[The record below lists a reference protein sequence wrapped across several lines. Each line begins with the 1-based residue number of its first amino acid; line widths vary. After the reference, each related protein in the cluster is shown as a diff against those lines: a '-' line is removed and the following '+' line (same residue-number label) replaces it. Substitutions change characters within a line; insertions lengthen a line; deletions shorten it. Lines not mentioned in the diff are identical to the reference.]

1 MGQSSSAVTSDPPHG
16 MRTGCFVVS
25 ETVLRSLGEKSSQQ
39 ELPELAGQNCLD
51 CKAKKKKKEEHVFN
65 KPYGFLTAEFLI
77 VYYFF
82 P

>member
-1 MGQSSSAVTSDPPHG
+1 MSSCGWGEAGGAVGQSSSGVTSDPPHG

-51 CKAKKKKKEEHVFN
+51 CKAKKRRAC
-65 KPYGFLTAEFLI
+65 L
-77 VYYFF
+77 
-82 P
+82 